1 MFLLRDETLINDYV
15 RDSCI
20 VRRSKEAEV
29 EKNRARK
36 QKRKKEASGAVGG
49 VRWRS
54 CNQSRRSARV
64 GHEITASQSQTQQ
77 DAAVE

>member
-1 MFLLRDETLINDYV
+1 MFLLRDEMLINDYV

-20 VRRSKEAEV
+20 VRRSKEA
-29 EKNRARK
+29 KNRARK

-49 VRWRS
+49 VRLRS